1 MQVGNKVDYNDY
13 KGFLGPI
20 RPCLICGNDHNGEK
34 RINWAIDVYFQAL
47 KCDDCGMI
55 TVDPCLTPAGLNKY
69 YGDVSKKRLA
79 DQKKTE
85 YRERQY
91 VIDKKFLEMI
101 TSNGRVLDVGCHG
114 GHFLNIL
121 SDDFEKYGI
130 DINKDAV
137 EYANDQF
144 SFDVKNE
151 DIVTNSFK
159 NNFFD
164 IIVYRGV
171 IEHLYD
177 PKNAFEI
184 SYELLKEKGKIF
196 VAATPN
202 VDSFCAE
209 MYREKWNLWHPI
221 EHINLFSIKTIHSI
235 IGKDRYKIID
245 IDYPYIGTPYENRV
259 SDYNTILNDI
269 YNLKSGRKDQ
279 VSTSPPFWGNM
290 LSVIFEKF

>member
-1 MQVGNKVDYNDY
+1 V
-13 KGFLGPI
+13 
-20 RPCLICGNDHNGEK
+20 
-34 RINWAIDVYFQAL
+34 A
-47 KCDDCGMI
+47 
-55 TVDPCLTPAGLNKY
+55 
-69 YGDVSKKRLA
+69 
-79 DQKKTE
+79 
-85 YRERQY
+85 
-91 VIDKKFLEMI
+91 
-101 TSNGRVLDVGCHG
+101 CH
-114 GHFLNIL
+114 
-121 SDDFEKYGI
+121 
-130 DINKDAV
+130 
-137 EYANDQF
+137 
-144 SFDVKNE
+144 FDN
-151 DIVTNSFK
+151 
-159 NNFFD
+159 
-164 IIVYRGV
+164 IVYRGV